1 MAASLQSLTHVAV
14 LAERFDHFIV
24 DLWGVIHD
32 GQHPY
37 PNVLQTL
44 AELKKRRKQII
55 FLSNAPRRAS
65 RAVEVLGKLGIGSS
79 LYDHVLTSGEATY
92 HYLAR
97 DGARLGKR
105 YVYLGPQKDRDLCH
119 GLPLEEVASPA
130 DAQFAIATGF
140 DHDASTL
147 EEKLP
152 LIEDCLAARL
162 PLICANPD
170 YEVVRQDGSR
180 LLCAGVIAEAYAKR
194 GGAVQYFGKPYPD
207 VYRECMDFFENPPR
221 ERVVAIGDNLL
232 TDIKGA
238 KDQGFH
244 SVLCTGGILAETLG
258 CRYGEMPGTKALE
271 ALFAIEQ
278 VRPDSTLPAFWW

>member
-105 YVYLGPQKDRDLCH
+105 YVYLGP
-119 GLPLEEVASPA
+119 
-130 DAQFAIATGF
+130 
-140 DHDASTL
+140 
-147 EEKLP
+147 
-152 LIEDCLAARL
+152 
-162 PLICANPD
+162 
-170 YEVVRQDGSR
+170 
-180 LLCAGVIAEAYAKR
+180 
-194 GGAVQYFGKPYPD
+194 
-207 VYRECMDFFENPPR
+207 
-221 ERVVAIGDNLL
+221 
-232 TDIKGA
+232 
-238 KDQGFH
+238 
-244 SVLCTGGILAETLG
+244 
-258 CRYGEMPGTKALE
+258 
-271 ALFAIEQ
+271 
-278 VRPDSTLPAFWW
+278 